1 MLSYSPRLISAVK
14 HLLSQCPTHSKE
26 LTSNKPF
33 TGWRRQVFSIHESSK
48 NLQKIFKESS
58 NSNCPK
64 LTETYENEIFLQNN
78 PATNT
83 TKGN

>member
-14 HLLSQCPTHSKE
+14 HLLSRCPTHSKE

-33 TGWRRQVFSIHESSK
+33 TGWRGQVFSIHESSK
-48 NLQKIFKESS
+48 KIRVKLPK
-58 NSNCPK
+58 SNCPN

-78 PATNT
+78 PAKNT